1 MKTLLKVLA
10 IILVIIVA
18 ALFIIPMVYKSEIV
32 ELTKKELN
40 KSVNATIDF
49 KDIDL
54 SLFRN
59 FPNFGLQIQNL
70 SIVGKN
76 EFSSDTLLTIKT
88 IDLSIDL
95 MSVFSSDNLE
105 IKKVTLHNPDIN
117 VIVHKDGKSNYDIT
131 MNDSSQ
137 PAEENT
143 DESSGF
149 NLELR
154 SFTITNGKLR
164 YIDKELE
171 TAVLI
176 DGLNH
181 TLSGNLSSDEVILK
195 TKTRASSL
203 TVEFEGIEYLS
214 NVSAIYQ
221 ANIIAD
227 MANEIYTL
235 GKNELI
241 LNNLFVGFDG
251 SVSYV
256 GEDLNLVLT
265 FNSKGNEF
273 KDILSL
279 VPSIY
284 KEDFAG
290 LETEGAFSLN
300 GSVKGIY
307 NENILPSFNVETTIE
322 NGMFK
327 YPGLPGSVDNI
338 ALRSTITNKGGTA
351 DNTIIDIKKFSM
363 EMGGNPFH
371 ARFKISTPIS
381 DPEIDAKFN
390 GKLNL
395 GKIRDFYPLPDTIEL
410 SGNLIMDINLK
421 GKLSQI
427 ESGNYEEFL
436 AMGSFVAKE
445 VVYNSNDFPNPIMIS
460 NAQLNFS
467 PKYMD
472 LVDLTATSGR
482 SDFKASGKLN
492 NYIAYY
498 LKDDNLTG
506 NLKLHSKYLNI
517 DDLVERT
524 EEGQNSTNDSGSSTT
539 EVVQDPKTDEEPV
552 QIPSNISLT
561 LNSTFNKLVYDNL
574 EMTRV
579 KGIIII
585 KNSTLNLQKLR
596 MNAVG
601 GTMVVSGK
609 LSTLEPEKPTANLK
623 FNLKNMNI
631 NEAFSQ
637 FALIR
642 KYLPLAEKAN
652 GLFSAGFDISTI
664 MNKELMPDYSSLNG
678 GGNINTKQI
687 SVEGINTMNQLA
699 SALKATN
706 LSNMQIGDFNADFNF
721 KSGKLEV
728 QPTTFKYGN
737 ISADLQGWTGLDQS
751 IGYNLGLEIPKSE
764 LGASANQVIE
774 NLVDNVNVLGTNFT
788 VPDKIPVDVQITG
801 TITNP
806 VVVPKFGDLSA
817 SGAKEIVEEEI
828 KKEVSKQAEKLIADA
843 RKEAQKLLAETRK
856 QSNAIKSSADEAA
869 KLVDDETDKQI
880 KALMA
885 EAKKN
890 GFVAEMAAKEASKRL
905 EKEAD
910 IKTSDLLK
918 EAGIKADDL
927 LKEAEKQAA
936 KIISDAEKKAEKLK
950 N

>member
-1 MKTLLKVLA
+1 
-10 IILVIIVA
+10 
-18 ALFIIPMVYKSEIV
+18 MVYKSEIV

-40 KSVNATIDF
+40 NSVNATIDF
-49 KDIDL
+49 EDIDL
-54 SLFRN
+54 SLFSN
-59 FPNFGLQIQNL
+59 FPNFGLKIKNL
-70 SIVGKN
+70 SVAGKN
-76 EFSSDTLLTIKT
+76 EFLSDTLLKIKT

-95 MSVFSSDNLE
+95 MSVFSNDNLE

-117 VIVHKDGKSNYDIT
+117 VIVHKDGKSNYDIAKDDASES
-131 MNDSSQ
+131 NDIGT
-137 PAEENT
+137 E
-143 DESSGF
+143 ESSGF

-154 SFTITNGKLR
+154 SFTITNGKLS
-164 YIDKELE
+164 YIDHEVE
-171 TAVLI
+171 TAVEI
-176 DGLNH
+176 DGLH
-181 TLSGNLSSDEVILK
+181 HSLSGNLSADEVILK

-203 TVEFEGIEYLS
+203 TVEYEGIEYLS
-214 NVSAIYQ
+214 KVSTVYQ

-227 MANEIYTL
+227 MVNEIYTL

-265 FNSKGNEF
+265 FDSKGNEF

-279 VPSIY
+279 VPAIY
-284 KEDFAG
+284 KEDFTG
-290 LETEGAFSLN
+290 LETEGTFSLK

-307 NENILPSFNVETTIE
+307 NENMLPSFNIETTIE
-322 NGMFK
+322 DGMFK
-327 YPGLPGSVDNI
+327 YPDLPGSVNNI
-338 ALRSTITNKGGTA
+338 TLSSIITNKGGSA
-351 DNTIIDIKKFSM
+351 DNTIIDIQKFSL
-363 EMGGNPFH
+363 EMGGSPFH
-371 ARFKISTPIS
+371 SKFRISTPVS
-381 DPEIDAKFN
+381 DPDIDAKFN

-395 GKIRDFYPLPDTIEL
+395 SKIQDFYPLPDTIQL

-427 ESGNYEEFL
+427 ESGNYEDFL
-436 AMGSFVAKE
+436 AMGSFVAKD
-445 VVYNSNDFPNPIMIS
+445 VVYNSEDFPNPIMIQ

-467 PKYMD
+467 PKYID
-472 LVDLTATSGR
+472 LVNLTATSGE

-498 LKDDNLTG
+498 LKDDNITG

-517 DDLVERT
+517 DDLIKSTEDSEDSNTTGGSQSTNEDTEVKT
-524 EEGQNSTNDSGSSTT
+524 EE
-539 EVVQDPKTDEEPV
+539 EPI
-552 QIPSNISLT
+552 QIPENISLT

-601 GTMVVSGK
+601 GTMVVSGE
-609 LSTLEPEKPTANLK
+609 LSTAVPENPTAKLK
-623 FNLKNMNI
+623 FNLKNMKIDN
-631 NEAFSQ
+631 AFTQ

-664 MNKELMPDYSSLNG
+664 LDKELMPDYSSLNG
-678 GGNINTKQI
+678 GGNISTKQI
-687 SVEGINTMNQLA
+687 SVDGINTMNQLA
-699 SALKATN
+699 STLNAER
-706 LSNMQIGDFNADFNF
+706 LSNMKIGDFNADFIF

-737 ISADLQGWTGLDQS
+737 ISADLEGWTGLDQS

-764 LGASANQVIE
+764 LGSSANQVIE
-774 NLVDNVNVLGTNFT
+774 NLLDNVNSLGANFT

-806 VVVPKFGDLSA
+806 VVVPKFGDISA
-817 SGAKEIVEEEI
+817 SSAKEIVEDEI
-828 KKEVSKQAEKLIADA
+828 RKEVSKQAEKLIADA
-843 RKEAQKLLAETRK
+843 RKEAQKLLAEARK
-856 QSNAIKSSADEAA
+856 QSNAIKANANDAA
-869 KLVDDETDKQI
+869 KLVDAETDKQI
-880 KALMA
+880 KALMD

-890 GFVAEMAAKEASKRL
+890 GFVAEMAAKEASKRM

-910 IKTSDLLK
+910 SKTSDLLK
-918 EAGIKADDL
+918 EADKQADAL

-936 KIISDAEKKAEKLK
+936 IIISDAEKKAEKLD